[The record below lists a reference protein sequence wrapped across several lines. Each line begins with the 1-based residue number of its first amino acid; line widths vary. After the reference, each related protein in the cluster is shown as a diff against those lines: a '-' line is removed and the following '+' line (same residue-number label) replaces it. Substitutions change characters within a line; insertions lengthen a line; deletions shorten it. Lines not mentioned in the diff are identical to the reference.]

1 MNDVRLSCLQRFSP
15 IGEALAN
22 AEAFAKLPSHERF
35 LIANSHDLAIRD
47 AMDRLHMLVGDL
59 SATDYGD
66 AKHLLFR

>member
-1 MNDVRLSCLQRFSP
+1 MNDVRRSCRQHFSQ
-15 IGEALAN
+15 IEEMFGN